1 VRFLEVVRELRALGA
16 TRFVVVGPVGILTA
30 MAGDILAVEDPGTAP
45 PTVLAPVLRA
55 GRPEAATLL
64 TALGRLHTD
73 GVRVDWP
80 AVFEGLHPHPVELPT
95 YAFQRRRHWLDAT
108 VTRSTTDAPVLPG
121 PRTAEPAPGW
131 AERHARLAAPALDA
145 ALLDLVRTHAAG
157 VLGHATAGAVPAER
171 PFVEAGLDSL
181 SAVELRARLAGT
193 TGLPLGGALT
203 IRFPTP
209 AALAGH
215 LGELLRARPE
225 PDAPQAGQEGPLTSL
240 YLRLCT
246 AQQITAATEVIMAAA
261 RLRDTFGTADS
272 ARNAVAPVVLADGA
286 DPVALV
292 CFPALTALSGPHEY
306 ARFGQALHG
315 VRDVLAVPAPGY
327 GEGSALPDSADTFVA
342 MQADAVQRLVGERPF
357 AMLGRSLGGC
367 VAHAVTAELER
378 RGTPPLGLAMVDT
391 YPMDTA
397 ALPGMEWWMPAMING
412 MVDRFDAF
420 ELGLSDNG
428 LTTMGSYLR
437 TFGPWQPGP
446 VAAPTLLLRA
456 EDPLPGTPADPSLDT
471 RAFWRLP
478 HTTADVPGDH
488 FSVLEE
494 HSATTAAAVEKW
506 LATLGRPT
514 P

>member
-1 VRFLEVVRELRALGA
+1 
-16 TRFVVVGPVGILTA
+16 
-30 MAGDILAVEDPGTAP
+30 
-45 PTVLAPVLRA
+45 
-55 GRPEAATLL
+55 
-64 TALGRLHTD
+64 
-73 GVRVDWP
+73 
-80 AVFEGLHPHPVELPT
+80 
-95 YAFQRRRHWLDAT
+95 
-108 VTRSTTDAPVLPG
+108 
-121 PRTAEPAPGW
+121 
-131 AERHARLAAPALDA
+131 
-145 ALLDLVRTHAAG
+145 
-157 VLGHATAGAVPAER
+157 R

-215 LGELLRARPE
+215 LGELLRERPE
-225 PDAPQAGQEGPLTSL
+225 PGAPQPGGEGPLTTL
-240 YLRLCT
+240 YLRLCA
-246 AQQITAATEVIMAAA
+246 AQEITAATEVIVAAS
-261 RLRDTFGTADS
+261 RLRDTFGTPDS
-272 ARNAVAPVVLADGA
+272 ARNAVEPVVLADGPA
-286 DPVALV
+286 PVALV

-315 VRDVLAVPAPGY
+315 ARDVLAVPAPGY
-327 GEGSALPDSADTFVA
+327 AESSALPDTADTFVA

-378 RGTPPLGLAMVDT
+378 RGTPPVGLAMVDT

-437 TFGPWQPGP
+437 TFGPWQPRP

-456 EDPLPGTPADPSLDT
+456 GDPLPGTPADPSLDT